1 MRSQILQNNPL
12 YLKIKAENRKQVD
25 ARRNIHVLVKYM
37 WVLKKYPSLFSE
49 DYRNTLTL
57 NSPISAD

>member
-57 NSPISAD
+57 NSHISAD